1 MNLDEEAKIK
11 AVIILDVV
19 GKPPE
24 HLVESLK
31 RVIEEIDKEKG
42 ITILRKDIK
51 ETRPMKDHEGFFTT
65 FAEVELEFEEILSL
79 VIVMFK
85 YMPAHLEIISP
96 EIIAISNNSWN
107 DILNELIRRVHGYD
121 EVARMLQ
128 HENNLLRKKLE
139 EATGEKTTTPMSPIE
154 NLGKKQE
161 PKKKPKK
168 VKKET
173 KKSKKK

>member
-1 MNLDEEAKIK
+1 MSLDEEAKIK

-24 HLVESLK
+24 HLIESLK

-42 ITILRKDIK
+42 IIILRKDIK
-51 ETRPMKDHEGFFTT
+51 EPRPMKDHEGFFTT
-65 FAEVELEFEEILSL
+65 FAEVELEFEEILRF

-107 DILNELIRRVHGYD
+107 DILNELIRRMHGYD

-128 HENNLLRKKLE
+128 HENNLLRKNLE
-139 EATGEKTTTPMSPIE
+139 ELTGEKPTTPMSPIE
-154 NLGKKQE
+154 NI
-161 PKKKPKK
+161 PKKKAKP
-168 VKKET
+168 
-173 KKSKKK
+173 KKSKSNKKGKKK